1 MNRNFRIVTTSVLG
15 LVFRHKGRHMMN
27 RFAFVTRA
35 AFLICAAQMFVPLPA
50 AAVPFS
56 ATLLVEALATNSS
69 VSGGVS
75 RNSTGSGPIS
85 DAASTGGG
93 NGVRSQRPRRPCMT
107 PKALRWRTTAR
118 TTHNPSSGRQ
128 AARRN
133 PRRMSFCSHWQ
144 SCMSLLRPG
153 TYFGSGRAVPVAAM
167 SGG

>member
-85 DAASTGGG
+85 DAASRGQWGQ
-93 NGVRSQRPRRPCMT
+93 VLQ
-107 PKALRWRTTAR
+107 
-118 TTHNPSSGRQ
+118 
-128 AARRN
+128 
-133 PRRMSFCSHWQ
+133 
-144 SCMSLLRPG
+144 
-153 TYFGSGRAVPVAAM
+153 
-167 SGG
+167 